1 MLAVKEFRSNMNITR
16 IDKKDGNY
24 TRISNDLINDSR
36 LSLKEKGIMLH
47 ILSKPDNWI
56 LNIKE
61 IANNNQDGE
70 KAVYS
75 GIKKLKE
82 YGYIVLKPVY
92 NEFKKIT
99 SWIYYINESPS
110 INIVNTE
117 SELLTQNLQV
127 GKLQVGIRQYNN
139 TNNNNTN
146 NNNDDKE
153 KNHHEISEI
162 ENVENS
168 VIEFADKSDS
178 KKANEL
184 FDEVIYNSDVF
195 NFSIQDSRIKNIKLD
210 NIPKAIKKNNL
221 ALVLETIKMFPEYAK
236 KTNQGLNPKGKFTEN
251 EMLTY
256 LKTILNNDCQYPK
269 WFNDLYKQESV
280 KQAVKIVEDNWKPI
294 TSIWKAY
301 GNRIDDSIKI
311 MIETILNFI
320 SESEKYKK
328 ENKPDSNY
336 LKITRQTFKE
346 STQKTLKIKSIDEM
360 IHLINEYSNKEW
372 NNADKFKE
380 VISNYFD
387 NNSLDT
393 IKAYFKVV
401 I

>member
-1 MLAVKEFRSNMNITR
+1 MLAVKEQNYRGNVVNKKTDDNKWYLDFIRNPNISTNAKVVFLNLR
-16 IDKKDGNY
+16 TNNDNY
-24 TRISNDLINDSR
+24 NENVKSLMLKCNLSER
-36 LSLKEKGIMLH
+36 LVSKALKELEDLKLV
-47 ILSKPDNWI
+47 SKKMKRD
-56 LNIKE
+56 
-61 IANNNQDGE
+61 
-70 KAVYS
+70 S
-75 GIKKLKE
+75 GRFFYL
-82 YGYIVLKPVY
+82 Y
-92 NEFKKIT
+92 IT
-99 SWIYYINESPS
+99 SVENIPSPIYRTTVDHGRLTVPYKYNKNINK
-110 INIVNTE
+110 T
-117 SELLTQNLQV
+117 
-127 GKLQVGIRQYNN
+127 
-139 TNNNNTN
+139 
-146 NNNDDKE
+146 NDDNKE

-280 KQAVKIVEDNWKPI
+280 KQAVKTVEDNWKPI

-393 IKAYFKVV
+393 IKAYFQGV